1 MRIVLLLVAV
11 LVMAG
16 CPSAVA
22 EQFTLGPL
30 VDAATDVGDVRKVC
44 AMGAALVHPLAAV
57 GSDAWGARVIAEGV
71 GAACDEKDAWE
82 ADLSA
87 LRARHLWPAGPAQS
101 AAIEDASLQARRAHG
116 HTADRF
122 ERSFEA
128 LQQRW
133 PTSGLA
139 DGEGCPDALTNGNR
153 DEQFVWVFGLITGT
167 LALLH
172 DASAGGVV
180 GVPRNRL
187 AVLARASVCV
197 DDNAWWFAPKAI
209 RGAAAAL
216 VGDAEGWSMLES
228 AANDGER
235 SGVRVAR
242 AIQVLMAMNAGRTD
256 IVAAALA
263 KHATSIATMKRDDE
277 WALLDEYAFE
287 VSQQQSDLW
296 WTEAT
301 GHRTPTFGAA
311 PPSSTPA
318 PSATSTPPAPVTD
331 PFAE

>member
-1 MRIVLLLVAV
+1 M
-11 LVMAG
+11 
-16 CPSAVA
+16 A

-30 VDAATDVGDVRKVC
+30 VDTATDVGDVRKVC
-44 AMGAALVHPLAAV
+44 AMGAALVHPLVAAGGDV
-57 GSDAWGARVIAEGV
+57 WGARVIAEGV
-71 GAACDEKDAWE
+71 GASCDEKEAWE
-82 ADLSA
+82 ADLTA

-101 AAIEDASLQARRAHG
+101 AAIEDASLVARRAHG
-116 HTADRF
+116 HAADRF
-122 ERSFEA
+122 ERSFAA
-128 LQQRW
+128 LQRHW

-139 DGEGCPDALTNGNR
+139 DGEGCPEALVHGSR

-197 DDNAWWFAPKAI
+197 DDNAWWFAPQAV
-209 RGAAAAL
+209 RGAAAAI
-216 VGDAEGWSMLES
+216 VGDAEGWSMLQS
-228 AANDGER
+228 AADNGDR

-242 AIQVLMAMNAGRTD
+242 AMQVLMAMNAGRTD
-256 IVAAALA
+256 IVADALA
-263 KHATSIATMKRDDE
+263 QHAASLTTTKRDDE

-287 VSQQQSDLW
+287 VSQQHSDLW
-296 WTEAT
+296 WTEVT
-301 GHRTPTFGAA
+301 GHRTPTFGEAPLSSSPATSPA
-311 PPSSTPA
+311 PPT
-318 PSATSTPPAPVTD
+318 TD

>member
-1 MRIVLLLVAV
+1 LLLVAV
-11 LVMAG
+11 VVVVGVG

-30 VDAATDVGDVRKVC
+30 VDTATDVGDVRKVC
-44 AMGAALVHPLAAV
+44 SMGAALIHPLAAA
-57 GSDAWGARVIAEGV
+57 GGDAWGARVIAEGV
-71 GAACDEKDAWE
+71 GASCDEKDAWE

-116 HTADRF
+116 HAADRF

-128 LQQRW
+128 LQKHW

-139 DGEGCPDALTNGNR
+139 DGEGCPDGLGGNR

-197 DDNAWWFAPKAI
+197 DDKAWWFAPKAV
-209 RGAAAAL
+209 RGAAAAM
-216 VGDAEGWSMLES
+216 VGDAEGWPMLES
-228 AANDGER
+228 AATDGER

-256 IVAAALA
+256 IVTTALA
-263 KHATSIATMKRDDE
+263 RHAASITTTKRDDE

-301 GHRTPTFGAA
+301 GHRTPTFGQA
-311 PPSSTPA
+311 PPSSSSAPSLPA
-318 PSATSTPPAPVTD
+318 PPVTD